1 MSNVTDY
8 AIEILADIRN
18 VLSNVSVEETE
29 LLCERILK
37 CREENRKVFCAGAGR
52 SRLMMQAFSMRL
64 MHMGMA
70 SYMVQEISTPAIR
83 EHDLLIIGSGSGET
97 KTLSIMLQTAKKEH
111 ADSILITSN
120 ADSSMAHEANTVIHI
135 PTAAA
140 TDGLQP
146 GGSIFEQSMLIL
158 LDSTFKRLMEKG
170 NFLKKGESYDT
181 FIKVLHANLE

>member
-1 MSNVTDY
+1 MQ
-8 AIEILADIRN
+8 RRKQKG
-18 VLSNVSVEETE
+18 VL
-29 LLCERILK
+29 C
-37 CREENRKVFCAGAGR
+37 R
-52 SRLMMQAFSMRL
+52 SRKIQAYDAGVFHAADAHGDGIL
-64 MHMGMA
+64 
-70 SYMVQEISTPAIR
+70 Y
-83 EHDLLIIGSGSGET
+83 DLLIIGSGSGET